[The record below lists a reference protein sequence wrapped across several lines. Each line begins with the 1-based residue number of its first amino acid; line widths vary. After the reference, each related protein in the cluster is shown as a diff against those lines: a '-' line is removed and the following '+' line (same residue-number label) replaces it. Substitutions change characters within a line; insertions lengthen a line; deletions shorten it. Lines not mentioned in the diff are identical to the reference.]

1 MSDKVL
7 GGVFYM
13 GLNWGVA
20 LESLEF
26 LSWRKHCSVQPY
38 QVHFV
43 TESQDFA
50 LIYSLSPV
58 VTKQSISNALFPRW
72 AHHGHT
78 ARSAKSKAYN
88 FPNTIPSPDRA
99 VRKSK
104 RADTLRVSGLHSS
117 PGWRSPLTCPG
128 PGLLV
133 GLKSHITVGQL
144 GAFAWKSFRHA
155 RIRIHVVTV

>member
-78 ARSAKSKAYN
+78 ARSAKSNEPISQY
-88 FPNTIPSPDRA
+88 NTIAGHGCADMEKADALRA
-99 VRKSK
+99 VSWL
-104 RADTLRVSGLHSS
+104 TWGLFVCISEH
-117 PGWRSPLTCPG
+117 
-128 PGLLV
+128 
-133 GLKSHITVGQL
+133 LKPYI
-144 GAFAWKSFRHA
+144 
-155 RIRIHVVTV
+155 

>member
-72 AHHGHT
+72 AHHGDT
-78 ARSAKSKAYN
+78 ARSAKSIECISQYKNIVGHSWADKN
-88 FPNTIPSPDRA
+88 IKEQTPNPVLDVLRSQNDRLDSTRSIFATGGTATLA
-99 VRKSK
+99 VWSAWCTR
-104 RADTLRVSGLHSS
+104 
-117 PGWRSPLTCPG
+117 
-128 PGLLV
+128 
-133 GLKSHITVGQL
+133 LKIISICL
-144 GAFAWKSFRHA
+144 N
-155 RIRIHVVTV
+155 

>member
-1 MSDKVL
+1 
-7 GGVFYM
+7 M

-72 AHHGHT
+72 AYHGDT
-78 ARSAKSKAYN
+78 ARSAKSIECISQYKN
-88 FPNTIPSPDRA
+88 I
-99 VRKSK
+99 V
-104 RADTLRVSGLHSS
+104 GHSS
-117 PGWRSPLTCPG
+117 EDKNIGEHTPNQVLGVLGSQNDVCNKNWRVRFHQIHIQDKNCYTRSLVCVVQSPEKHFDMP
-128 PGLLV
+128 
-133 GLKSHITVGQL
+133 
-144 GAFAWKSFRHA
+144 
-155 RIRIHVVTV
+155 

>member
-58 VTKQSISNALFPRW
+58 VTKQSISNALFPRS

-78 ARSAKSKAYN
+78 ARSAKSNEPISQY
-88 FPNTIPSPDRA
+88 NTIAGHGCADSE
-99 VRKSK
+99 KSG
-104 RADTLRVSGLHSS
+104 RTHGWVLVDLR
-117 PGWRSPLTCPG
+117 
-128 PGLLV
+128 
-133 GLKSHITVGQL
+133 SHITVGQFV
-144 GAFAWKSFRHA
+144 AFARKSFRYA
-155 RIRIHVVTV
+155 WIRIHVVTV